1 MTREEHVA
9 ICKTCT
15 NRKLDIEQ
23 GILCK
28 ITDQKADFIDECK
41 DFTKDDSVTVD
52 KIIETAE
59 PVTAQQIQ
67 LSDKALEKVK
77 SEQNL
82 GLGIGTSTLVGLL
95 GAALWAV
102 ITVVTEFQIGYMA
115 VAIGAGVGYTMR
127 HFGKG
132 VDQIFGISG
141 AIIAVLSCFLGN
153 FFSLIGFVANS
164 EGLGYIETLLAID
177 YSLVPSAMQESFSV
191 MDILFYGIAGYE
203 GYKFAFRVFTNDDLR
218 SYQS

>member
-9 ICKTCT
+9 ICRMCT

-153 FFSLIGFVANS
+153 FFSLIGFVANA

>member
-1 MTREEHVA
+1 MTREEYVA

-153 FFSLIGFVANS
+153 FFSLIGFVANA